1 MSLNRRLFHLP
12 FLRWLPEYK
21 RPGVVRADLLAGLT
35 GAIVVLPQGIA
46 FALLAG
52 MPPHYGLYAAMVPC
66 IIAAL
71 FGSSRTMVTGPA
83 NAISLT
89 TMALMAP
96 LAIPESEHYVA
107 LVLTLSFL
115 VGVIQIA
122 LGFGGAGKWVEKV
135 PHSVIVGFTA
145 GAAILIINSQVGTL
159 LGIDIQRG
167 SNVLDTISKTFNSI
181 QHGQWRPEVLVLV
194 LITLSSMYLWK
205 PFNKWVPAM
214 LIAVIVGSIALLILE
229 RYFPAFD
236 QIRRVSAIPGALP
249 PLSFPQLS
257 LDHLQLLFGPVL
269 VMTLLAS
276 TEAMA
281 IARAVAL
288 KRGDSFDANQEFI
301 GQGCANLAGS
311 FFSAYPSSGSFN
323 RSGVNL
329 AANAQTPL
337 SAISAAVFL
346 IAILAFVSPLAEYL
360 PYAVIAALLLAVAW
374 NLIDLPQ
381 IRHEIQSGP
390 REWIPMLITGMG
402 TILISLEWAILI
414 GICVAAVAKR
424 WPPSAK

>member
-1 MSLNRRLFHLP
+1 MRFSLP
-12 FLRWLPEYK
+12 FARWLPEYQK
-21 RPGVVRADLLAGLT
+21 PGVVRADLLAGLT

-71 FGSSRTMVTGPA
+71 FGSSRLMVTGPA

-89 TMALMAP
+89 TMALIAP
-96 LAIPESEHYVA
+96 LAIPESEHYVV

-115 VGVIQIA
+115 IGVIQIA
-122 LGFGGAGKWVEKV
+122 LGLGGVGKWVEKV

-145 GAAILIINSQVGTL
+145 GAAVLIINSQVGTL
-159 LGIDIQRG
+159 LGIEIARG
-167 SNVLDTISKTFNSI
+167 TSVLDTIVQTTI
-181 QHGQWRPEVLVLV
+181 AIHQGQWRPQVLALV
-194 LITLSSMYLWK
+194 LITLVTMRLWK
-205 PFNKWVPAM
+205 PLNRWIPAM
-214 LIAVIVGSIALLILE
+214 LIAVIVGSVALLVLE
-229 RYFPAFD
+229 QYFTEFSG
-236 QIRRVSAIPGALP
+236 IRKVSAIPGALP
-249 PLSFPQLS
+249 PLSYPALS
-257 LDHLQLLFGPVL
+257 LEHLQILFGPVL

-281 IARAVAL
+281 IARALAL
-288 KRGDSFDANQEFI
+288 KRNDSFDANQEFI
-301 GQGCANLAGS
+301 GQGLANVGGS

-337 SAISAAVFL
+337 AAICAAIFL
-346 IAILAFVSPLAEYL
+346 LVILIFVSPLAEHL

-374 NLIDLPQ
+374 NLIDLGQ
-381 IRHEIQSGP
+381 IRHEFRSGAQ
-390 REWIPMLITGMG
+390 EWIPMVITGVG
-402 TILISLEWAILI
+402 TVTISLEWAVLA
-414 GICVAAVAKR
+414 GICSAAIAKR
-424 WPPSAK
+424 IHGSAK